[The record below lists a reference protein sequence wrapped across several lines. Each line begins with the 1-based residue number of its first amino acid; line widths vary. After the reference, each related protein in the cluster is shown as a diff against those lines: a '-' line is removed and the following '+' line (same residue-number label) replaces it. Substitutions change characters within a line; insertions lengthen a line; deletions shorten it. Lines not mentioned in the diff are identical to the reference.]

1 MREASNKEACEYGTC
16 SCHQRK
22 EVCTEVIQRQSWTF
36 RSEDSPARV
45 EQTVKNNIPFD
56 SHEIH
61 SRTGPTDK
69 KSYRDSKVQSHHD
82 AKTVPGRVHELRPP
96 FT

>member
-1 MREASNKEACEYGTC
+1 M
-16 SCHQRK
+16 
-22 EVCTEVIQRQSWTF
+22 CTEVIQRQSWTF